1 MKTIPAFACL
11 GAGLAMLI
19 AALTAQEPT
28 PGAGK
33 SAKKKIVEAGAEVL
47 PSEDPLHAIHAHV
60 CGFQF
65 YNGQMDRQVV
75 AHHYCAQLN
84 EDVMQCLLYDSDK
97 ADARLIGI
105 EYLIS
110 ARVFATLPPEEKKL
124 WHSHVH
130 EAKSG
135 ELIAPGIADVAEKQL
150 MRDLAGT
157 YGKTWLTWQ
166 VDRGD
171 TVPLGIPQLM
181 MNFTEDGQ
189 VKPEILGDRDAKYG
203 IRSSDKRH
211 EREDLPL
218 PQILD
223 GADDWQK
230 EGAVQLDSTTVESKT
245 MIPTSP
251 KK

>member
-1 MKTIPAFACL
+1 
-11 GAGLAMLI
+11 MLI
-19 AALTAQEPT
+19 AALTAEEPT

-33 SAKKKIVEAGAEVL
+33 STKKKIVEAGAEVL
-47 PSEDPLHAIHAHV
+47 PSEDPPHAIHAHV

-75 AHHYCAQLN
+75 AHNYGAQLN
-84 EDVMQCLLYDSDK
+84 EDVMQCPLYDSDK

-105 EYLIS
+105 EYIIS
-110 ARVFATLPPEEKKL
+110 ARLFATLPPEEKKL

-130 EAKSG
+130 EVKSG
-135 ELIAPGIADVAEKQL
+135 ELIAPGIGDVAEKQL

-181 MNFTEDGQ
+181 MSFTEDGQ

-211 EREDLPL
+211 EREDLPV
-218 PQILD
+218 PRILD
-223 GADDWQK
+223 GADSWK
-230 EGAVQLDSTTVESKT
+230 GGSAIQLDFKPVEAKSVVPEKET
-245 MIPTSP
+245 GGT
-251 KK
+251 K